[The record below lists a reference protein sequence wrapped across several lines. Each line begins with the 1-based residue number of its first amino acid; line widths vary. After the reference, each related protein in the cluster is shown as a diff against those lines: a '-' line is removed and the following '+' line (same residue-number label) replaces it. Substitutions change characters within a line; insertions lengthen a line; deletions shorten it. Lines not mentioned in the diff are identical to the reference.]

1 MTTPYMTVTFF
12 PAGKMT
18 NLWDIPLERTCCSSS
33 CFRSRRSCTGVW
45 GKKNSPKKLTPA
57 SVKQRPGGGMHGTQ
71 CRSSYLPRA
80 THVHQQRILTHAVL
94 LLHKLDPSPKPT
106 TNEEE
111 SRHRHSAASSGPKSR
126 PILDAEGNQL
136 ELILNIRE
144 AKPLQILLRLRNA
157 ANRSRHMPAATSTPK
172 SHQLRRPARYGTG
185 ALSSA
190 ACCTPPCCRTC
201 RGISRG
207 RGFGK
212 SGWRTETAF
221 QRRVR
226 RGTLVQTS
234 R

>member
-1 MTTPYMTVTFF
+1 MVRSADHRTF
-12 PAGKMT
+12 PA
-18 NLWDIPLERTCCSSS
+18 PLMSINNEYL
-33 CFRSRRSCTGVW
+33 
-45 GKKNSPKKLTPA
+45 LTPFC
-57 SVKQRPGGGMHGTQ
+57 SINLTLHPNQRQM
-71 CRSSYLPRA
+71 RR
-80 THVHQQRILTHAVL
+80 
-94 LLHKLDPSPKPT
+94 
-106 TNEEE
+106 E
-111 SRHRHSAASSGPKSR
+111 SRHRHSAASSGPKSI
-126 PILDAEGNQL
+126 PILNAEGNQL

-172 SHQLRRPARYGTG
+172 SHQLRRPARYGTR
-185 ALSSA
+185 APSSA

-226 RGTLVQTS
+226 S
-234 R
+234 H